1 MESKKVPLNK
11 INNGYAVFLI
21 FVPILGVLFL
31 EPLLISMFGADTLWP
46 VFILYAV
53 INVSTIYYDEKQL
66 NKAKIRI
73 NNALIWGAILVP
85 VYCYLRGS
93 AMNKIY
99 NLGGIKSQWVFLSW
113 IGSFFVSILF
123 APY

>member
-1 MESKKVPLNK
+1 MKSKKVPLNK

-21 FVPILGVLFL
+21 FVPILGALFL
-31 EPLLISMFGADTLWP
+31 EPLLINMFGADTLWP
-46 VFILYAV
+46 VLIAYTI
-53 INVSTIYYDEKQL
+53 INVSTIYYDEQQL
-66 NKAKIRI
+66 NKAKIKI
-73 NNALIWGAILVP
+73 NNALIWGAIFVP

-113 IGSFFVSILF
+113 IGSLFVSILF